1 LSSLLVK
8 VPDGESMLKLGF
20 MVNPIAGMG
29 GKVGL
34 KGTDGVLAE
43 AVERG
48 AKPVAPG
55 RGTEFLRKLREL
67 GITQKIQIIT
77 GPGVMGEEE
86 IHSAGLDAE
95 VLSMRTE
102 PQTSAEDTKT
112 AIRLLVKQEVGLILF
127 VGGDGTA
134 RDILDALPSA
144 HAIPVLGIPAGVK
157 MYSGIFAVNPA
168 EAAYVV
174 EAFIKGETQQVDQE
188 IMDADEPAIR
198 SDRFNIRLYGFLKGP
213 FLPMRIQGSKQTSPE
228 TIDEHDNQMAVA
240 RFIVEGMAP
249 KATYILGPG
258 STVKCV
264 ADLLGAEKTLL
275 GVDIY
280 SEGRTV
286 KDVNEAVLLGN
297 IHDWQNTWIIVS
309 PIGRQGILFGR
320 GNQQISPGVIRLVGK
335 KKIVVLAT
343 KSKVQSVEGGVLRVD
358 TGDGEVDSMLRGYM
372 RVATD
377 YREWRM
383 IKII

>member
-1 LSSLLVK
+1 MFSLLAK
-8 VPDGESMLKLGF
+8 ATDGESMLKLGF

-34 KGTDGVLAE
+34 KGTDDVLAE
-43 AVERG
+43 AVKRG
-48 AKPVAPG
+48 AKPVAPE
-55 RGTEFLRKLREL
+55 RGTEFLMKLKEL
-67 GITQKIQIIT
+67 GTAQKTHILT
-77 GPGVMGEEE
+77 CPGAMGEEE
-86 IHSAGLDAE
+86 IHAAGLEAE
-95 VLSMRTE
+95 ILSMKTE

-157 MYSGIFAVNPA
+157 MYSGIFAINPA

-174 EAFIKGETQQVDQE
+174 EAFIKGETRQVDLE
-188 IMDADEPAIR
+188 IIDADEPAIR
-198 SDRFNIRLYGFLKGP
+198 SDRFNIRLYGLLKGP
-213 FLPMRIQGSKQTSPE
+213 FLPMRIQGSKQASPE

-240 RFIVEGMAP
+240 RFIVEGMTP

-264 ADLLGAEKTLL
+264 ADLLKAEKTLL
-275 GVDIY
+275 GVDIFL
-280 SEGRTV
+280 EGRTV
-286 KDVNEAVLLGN
+286 KDVNEAVLLGT

-320 GNQQISPGVIRLVGK
+320 GNQQISPKVIRLVGK

-358 TGDGEVDSMLRGYM
+358 TGDGEVDNMLRGYM

>member
-1 LSSLLVK
+1 
-8 VPDGESMLKLGF
+8 MLKFGF

-43 AVERG
+43 AVKRG

-67 GITQKIQIIT
+67 GITQKTQIIT

-112 AIRLLVKQEVGLILF
+112 AIRLLVKQKVDLILF

-144 HAIPVLGIPAGVK
+144 HTMPILGIPAGVK

-188 IMDADEPAIR
+188 IIDADEPAIR

-264 ADLLGAEKTLL
+264 ADLLEAEKTLL

-286 KDVNEAVLLGN
+286 KDVNEAALLGN
-297 IHDWQNTWIIVS
+297 IHDWRNTWIIVS

-320 GNQQISPGVIRLVGK
+320 GNQQISPRVIGLVGK

-343 KSKVQSVEGGVLRVD
+343 KSKIQSVEGGVLRVD
-358 TGDGEVDSMLRGYM
+358 TGDGEVDNMLKGYV